1 MRDIHDWW
9 TSDAYGMCFPPAAP
23 GDAIEICSGDAADSS
38 PET

>member
-1 MRDIHDWW
+1 
-9 TSDAYGMCFPPAAP
+9 MCFPPAAP